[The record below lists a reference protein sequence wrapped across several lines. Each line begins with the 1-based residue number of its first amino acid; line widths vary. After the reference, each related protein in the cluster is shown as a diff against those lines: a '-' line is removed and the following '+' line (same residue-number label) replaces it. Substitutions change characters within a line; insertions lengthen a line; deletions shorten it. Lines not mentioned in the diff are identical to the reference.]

1 MKYEQWAV
9 EPFIRDFDTRIN
21 KEVNPDIL
29 DTEITRIIHNYLSF
43 RNIQQSETQKAEM
56 IAIIL
61 HEIINFPFLKSYTI
75 RWALNEFTDLTN
87 QNVSA
92 AVLIGMIKKGYSH
105 EKHKEVLK
113 LWELADQKNRL
124 PELTEAQKE
133 DLNAKARADSW
144 AVCVDQVANSS
155 VDFENPNWRNAAY
168 YLAKELAYKPNKAI
182 TEDFNTLAIQTIKNE
197 LKAVTNDLTASR
209 EERGKAI
216 ANFADLCNLNFEDKD
231 LKGKVDSL
239 RRKMIVRNY
248 IELNF
253 I

>member
-113 LWELADQKNRL
+113 LWELADQKKPSSRTNRG
-124 PELTEAQKE
+124 PK
-133 DLNAKARADSW
+133 
-144 AVCVDQVANSS
+144 
-155 VDFENPNWRNAAY
+155 
-168 YLAKELAYKPNKAI
+168 
-182 TEDFNTLAIQTIKNE
+182 
-197 LKAVTNDLTASR
+197 
-209 EERGKAI
+209 RGFKRQSQGR
-216 ANFADLCNLNFEDKD
+216 LM
-231 LKGKVDSL
+231 GGL
-239 RRKMIVRNY
+239 RGPGG
-248 IELNF
+248 E
-253 I
+253 